1 MSASQSTP
9 RLRLTVWLLAAA
21 LTLVAVSER
30 GLCNGFAGEL
40 MQLAG
45 LACIACAAL
54 GRIWTSAFIAGFK
67 DTSLVREGPYSALR
81 HPLYALSLLAMLGVG
96 LATRSIAI
104 TLTLATAFVA
114 IYLRSARREDAFLA
128 QAHGEA
134 HEEYGRSL
142 RAFWPDFREYRV
154 PESIEVRPRVFW
166 KAFLDAG
173 SLLAFYILVRLA
185 DLLQVSGITPTWLSL
200 P

>member
-1 MSASQSTP
+1 MPASQSTP
-9 RLRLTVWLLAAA
+9 RLRLTAWLLVAA
-21 LTLVAVSER
+21 LALVAVSER
-30 GLCNGFAGEL
+30 RLCSGLAGEL
-40 MQLAG
+40 MQLTG
-45 LACIACAAL
+45 LTLIACAAL

-67 DTSLVREGPYSALR
+67 DTSLVQIGPYSALR

-104 TLTLATAFVA
+104 TLTLLAAFVA
-114 IYLRSARREDAFLA
+114 IYLRSARQEDAFLA
-128 QAHGEA
+128 QAHGRTHA
-134 HEEYGRSL
+134 EYGQRL
-142 RAFWPDFREYRV
+142 RAFWPDFRAYHV

-173 SLLAFYILVRLA
+173 SLLGVYTLIRVA
-185 DLLQVSGITPTWLSL
+185 DLMQMGGITPTWLSL

>member
-1 MSASQSTP
+1 MPASQSTP

-21 LTLVAVSER
+21 LALVAVSER
-30 GLCNGFAGEL
+30 SLCNGLAGEL

-45 LACIACAAL
+45 LACIVCAAL

-67 DTSLVREGPYSALR
+67 DSSLVQEGPYSALR

-104 TLTLATAFVA
+104 TLTLVTAFVA
-114 IYLRSARREDAFLA
+114 IYLHSARREDAFLA
-128 QAHGEA
+128 QAHREA
-134 HEEYGRSL
+134 HAEYDHRL

-173 SLLAFYILVRLA
+173 SLLGFYVLIRIA
-185 DLLQVSGITPTWLSL
+185 DLLQVGGIAPTWLSL

>member
-1 MSASQSTP
+1 MSASRSTP

-30 GLCNGFAGEL
+30 GLCNGFAGDL

-104 TLTLATAFVA
+104 TLTLVVAFVA

-128 QAHGEA
+128 KAHGKT
-134 HEEYGRSL
+134 HDEYGRSL

>member
-1 MSASQSTP
+1 MPASQSTP
-9 RLRLTVWLLAAA
+9 RLRLTAWLLIAA

-30 GLCNGFAGEL
+30 SLCVALAGEL

-45 LACIACAAL
+45 LVCIACAAL
-54 GRIWTSAFIAGFK
+54 GRVWTSLFIAGHK
-67 DTSLVREGPYSALR
+67 DTSLVREGPYAALR

-104 TLTLATAFVA
+104 TVILVTAFVA
-114 IYLRSARREDAFLA
+114 IYLRSARREDALLA
-128 QAHGEA
+128 QAHGKTHA
-134 HEEYGRSL
+134 EYGQRL
-142 RAFWPDFREYRV
+142 RAFWPDFRAYHV

-166 KAFLDAG
+166 KAFLDAA
-173 SLLAFYILVRLA
+173 SLLGVYTLIRVA
-185 DLLQVSGITPTWLSL
+185 DLMQMGGITPTWLSL

>member
-1 MSASQSTP
+1 MSVSQSTP
-9 RLRLTVWLLAAA
+9 RLRLTAWLLIAA

-30 GLCNGFAGEL
+30 SLCGGLAGEL

-45 LACIACAAL
+45 LALIACAAL
-54 GRIWTSAFIAGFK
+54 GRIWSSAFIAGFK
-67 DTSLVREGPYSALR
+67 DTSLVQEGPYSALR
-81 HPLYALSLLAMLGVG
+81 HPLYALSLLAMLGIG

-104 TLTLATAFVA
+104 TLILMTAFVA

-128 QAHGEA
+128 RAHGRA
-134 HEEYGRSL
+134 HAEYGHRLRS
-142 RAFWPDFREYRV
+142 FWPDFREYRV
-154 PESIEVRPRVFW
+154 PELIEVRPRVFW

-173 SLLAFYILVRLA
+173 SLLGLYVVIRVA
-185 DLLQVSGITPTWLSL
+185 DLMQTSGIAPTWLSL

>member
-1 MSASQSTP
+1 MPASQSTP
-9 RLRLTVWLLAAA
+9 RLRLTAWLLAATLA
-21 LTLVAVSER
+21 LVAVSER
-30 GLCNGFAGEL
+30 RLCGGVAGEL

-67 DTSLVREGPYSALR
+67 DTSLVQEGPYSALR

-104 TLTLATAFVA
+104 TLTLVAAFVA
-114 IYLRSARREDAFLA
+114 IYLRSARREDALLA
-128 QAHGEA
+128 QAHGQA
-134 HEEYGRSL
+134 HAEYGHRL
-142 RAFWPDFREYRV
+142 RAFWPDPGAYRV

-173 SLLAFYILVRLA
+173 SLLGYYILVRLA
-185 DLLQVSGITPTWLSL
+185 DLLQVSGISPTWLSL

>member
-1 MSASQSTP
+1 MSASRSTP

-21 LTLVAVSER
+21 MTLVAVSER
-30 GLCNGFAGEL
+30 RLCNGFAGDL

-104 TLTLATAFVA
+104 TLTLVVAFVA

-128 QAHGEA
+128 KAHGKT
-134 HEEYGRSL
+134 HDEYGRSL